1 VVVEGIFS
9 PTHVRG
15 HPWEMF
21 FIGLVYSMLAVFLSL
36 WVFKGHASIVM
47 VAFTV
52 IAALPF
58 VHRMIS
64 MEEEYD
70 LTHNSERTLMQEH
83 SRAICMFVLL
93 FIGMVAGYSLLYFM
107 LPDALVIDVFEAQH
121 GAINADVAATGNF
134 ISPTAALSTILANN
148 LVVLMLSVLFS
159 FLYGA
164 GALFIITW
172 NASVMAAVIGYFIKT
187 NLLESGGS
195 YLAVTSQG
203 LIRYLLHGIP
213 EIAAFMVA
221 GLASGIISFALLK
234 HDWNSP
240 NFKLVLKD
248 ASFLFMLSLVF
259 VLMAGMIEVYITPV
273 FY

>member
-1 VVVEGIFS
+1 MVVEGIFS

-107 LPDALVIDVFEAQH
+107 LPDALEIDVFEAQH